1 TGSVEVLQAGTAR
14 HWRLTRWLQEY
25 L

>member
-1 TGSVEVLQAGTAR
+1 SVEVLQAGTAR

>member
-1 TGSVEVLQAGTAR
+1 VEVLQAGTAR

>member
-1 TGSVEVLQAGTAR
+1 VLQAGTAR